1 MRAIKMSAD
10 EACDL
15 VAGEDDPPPR
25 FAVVEGG
32 IRLLVGHGRDE
43 SFLTGDELK
52 RVGLQGRG
60 GRKFFK
66 TEVFHHLKLVGE
78 GQEGECIFM

>member
-1 MRAIKMSAD
+1 
-10 EACDL
+10 
-15 VAGEDDPPPR
+15 
-25 FAVVEGG
+25 
-32 IRLLVGHGRDE
+32 
-43 SFLTGDELK
+43 LTGDELK